1 MTGTTR
7 LTPGRSWPV
16 RSRGRPTRDR
26 SAPPARTAP
35 RRPARRCAPPASRAG
50 RARPT
55 RGRRRSPRPVRRVR
69 RCPRAAARARGG
81 HRHRACATPRG
92 GAECRT
98 GCGAGREG
106 DDGAKGAAAQQIG
119 TDPTAGTARRGGG
132 GHQQDRGA
140 ALAQM
145 GQGVLDPGEF
155 GLRTGGKAVLPAGVV
170 GELVV
175 PPVALVERRVAE
187 HGVDRELRKRVG
199 AQGVAGPHGDR
210 AALDGGVQ
218 GEAERGQRGEVG
230 VGVLR
235 VQGGRTAEGAQQ
247 GAGSR
252 RRVENRTGGTDPR
265 LHEGG
270 HQLGEAR
277 RGEGELARV
286 GVELA
291 AEEELEGL
299 AGAGLGGEFG
309 SGAQQGNGRKE
320 FVGGGGV
327 NSAYASIRSTS
338 ASVACFGGRTEA
350 CGEQVVQGEVQ
361 HLGHPPVRHGADLQP
376 GGGPVPDE
384 QQGAARVDEGWDGA
398 GRVPGQL
405 LPDPFTERDLGE
417 LPLVTQPLFD
427 FGQGEGRAGLGA
439 ADRLGEV
446 GVAAS
451 PVADGGA
458 AHAREPGDPGRG
470 HLCRVLRH

>member
-1 MTGTTR
+1 MPYGGAAPAGRATT
-7 LTPGRSWPV
+7 
-16 RSRGRPTRDR
+16 
-26 SAPPARTAP
+26 ARRAP
-35 RRPARRCAPPASRAG
+35 RRSRSARIRRPERRDAAAG
-50 RARPT
+50 R
-55 RGRRRSPRPVRRVR
+55 
-69 RCPRAAARARGG
+69 
-81 HRHRACATPRG
+81 
-92 GAECRT
+92 
-98 GCGAGREG
+98 
-106 DDGAKGAAAQQIG
+106 
-119 TDPTAGTARRGGG
+119 
-132 GHQQDRGA
+132 HQQDGGA

-145 GQGVLDPGEF
+145 RQRVLDPGEF
-155 GLRTGGKAVLPAGVV
+155 GLGTGGEAVLPAGVV

-175 PPVALVERRVAE
+175 APVALVERRVAE
-187 HGVDRELRKRVG
+187 HGVDGEPRERVG

-218 GEAERGQRGEVG
+218 GEAERGERGEVG
-230 VGVLR
+230 VGILP

-247 GAGSR
+247 GAGAR
-252 RRVENRTGGTDPR
+252 RRVEDRTGGPAAR

-270 HQLGEAR
+270 HQLGEVR

-299 AGAGLGGEFG
+299 TGADPGGEFG
-309 SGAQQGNGRKE
+309 GGAQQRNGRKE

-327 NSAYASIRSTS
+327 NGAYAPARSAS
-338 ASVACFGGRTEA
+338 ASVARLGDRTEA
-350 CGEQVVQGEVQ
+350 GGEQVGQGEVQ
-361 HLGHPPVRHGADLQP
+361 HLGHPLVRHGGDLQP

-384 QQGAARVDEGWDGA
+384 QQGAARVDEGGDGA

-417 LPLVTQPLFD
+417 LPLVAQPLFD
-427 FGQGEGRAGLGA
+427 LRQGEGRAGLRA

-446 GVAAS
+446 GVAAA
-451 PVADGGA
+451 PVADGGP
-458 AHAREPGDPGRG
+458 AHPGEPGDPGRG